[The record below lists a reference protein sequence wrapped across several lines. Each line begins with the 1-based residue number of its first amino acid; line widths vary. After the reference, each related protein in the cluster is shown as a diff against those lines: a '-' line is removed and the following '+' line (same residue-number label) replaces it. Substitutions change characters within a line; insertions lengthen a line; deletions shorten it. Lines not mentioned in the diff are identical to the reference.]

1 MLVLVT
7 GGSSAVAQAVAAEL
21 VALGHSVRLTDRP
34 GSTPP
39 LDLRDPSQGVSWVE
53 CALDRDEATVELVT
67 GVEQIVHVEPA
78 LPTERLDALPPGLG
92 WLDAC
97 TRCVYNLLLEA
108 ADAGVGRCITLGTM
122 DVFNGY
128 ATNIGVL
135 PVFQPLPTCDPAVLG
150 PHIAEFAAREFA
162 MVSISP
168 LTPPPPRPQVE
179 C

>member
-7 GGSSAVAQAVAAEL
+7 GGSSALAQAVAAEL

-39 LDLRDPSQGVSWVE
+39 QGLRDPSQGVSWVE
-53 CALDRDEATVELVT
+53 CALDRDEATVELVA

-162 MVSISP
+162 MVSIYFTTHSP
-168 LTPPPPRPQVE
+168 HPSPAR
-179 C
+179 